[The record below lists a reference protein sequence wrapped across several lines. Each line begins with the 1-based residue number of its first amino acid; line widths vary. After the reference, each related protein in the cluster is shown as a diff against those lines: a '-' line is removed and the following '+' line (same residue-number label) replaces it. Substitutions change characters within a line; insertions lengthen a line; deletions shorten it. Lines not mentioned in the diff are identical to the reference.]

1 MSRSYLEAS
10 EMVSVMASNGSSA
23 SLCVAGR
30 HAFGTI
36 AGLSQALT
44 KLPKAKRSQFNA
56 HLTLLDIHD
65 GTIARDL
72 CILLLLHE
80 LNSTSDSTARSEI
93 KATLTYT
100 FGGVAMPDYCYRR

>member
-1 MSRSYLEAS
+1 MSHSYLGVS
-10 EMVSVMASNGSSA
+10 ETVGVITSKVSSV
-23 SLCVAGR
+23 SLCITGR
-30 HAFGTI
+30 HALGTI
-36 AGLSQALT
+36 AGLSQALN

-80 LNSTSDSTARSEI
+80 LSNTSDSTARSEI

-100 FGGVAMPDYCYRR
+100 FSGVAMPDYCYTR